1 MSLICTNVFCLIK
14 YSLSK
19 KKKKRK
25 FARCIQI
32 RLLKFIQMIVHSIMH
47 SLY

>member
-1 MSLICTNVFCLIK
+1 MNLICTNVFCSIK
-14 YSLSK
+14 YSLF

-25 FARCIQI
+25 FERCIQI